1 MITLIGKVKTQLIMI
16 TLIGLAGD
24 IAKAAG
30 PVLTKESKRY
40 IKNYGRLST
49 EDVCITT
56 AGRMPAK
63 KVLNA
68 SITKHVS

>member
-1 MITLIGKVKTQLIMI
+1 MIII

-30 PVLTKESKRY
+30 TELTKESKMY
-40 IKNYGRLST
+40 IKNRGRLGT
-49 EDVCITT
+49 ADVCITT

-63 KVLNA
+63 KVFNV
-68 SITKHVS
+68 SIYKHVTYIKSLNNPS

>member
-1 MITLIGKVKTQLIMI
+1 MIII

-30 PVLTKESKRY
+30 PELTKESKMI
-40 IKNYGRLST
+40 IKNHGRLST
-49 EDVCITT
+49 ADVFITT

-63 KVLNA
+63 KVLTCNI
-68 SITKHVS
+68 SKHISYRNMLK